1 VNPVKGRLPILLGLV
16 AVSLAA
22 IPATANAQLAGKPH
36 RVGVLHLGPRAAVER
51 YDKILEAG
59 LRESRY
65 AVGEHIVLEYRF
77 ADGQRQRL
85 TDLASELV
93 ALQVGFFRVFRGW
106 VAPTSGGVPP
116 AQTPGCL
123 SLIRFS
129 PVDHNPVATLGSP
142 PPERLGPPPADVSAT
157 RLCGP
162 PNTPTLH
169 SAISGGHPRKT
180 RKNHKLMP
188 S

>member
-93 ALQVGFFRVFRGW
+93 ALQVDAIVVSSNVETEAARH
-106 VAPTSGGVPP
+106 ATGVVSLLMWKMP
-116 AQTPGCL
+116 ARL
-123 SLIRFS
+123 
-129 PVDHNPVATLGSP
+129 PV
-142 PPERLGPPPADVSAT
+142 
-157 RLCGP
+157 
-162 PNTPTLH
+162 
-169 SAISGGHPRKT
+169 
-180 RKNHKLMP
+180 
-188 S
+188 